1 MSNTLLTLNQITR
14 EAVRLFRNS
23 NAFIGSIDRQYD
35 DQFAR
40 DGAKIGNTLRIRLP
54 NDFVVTTGTVAASP
68 QNTVEPNTTLTLTNQ
83 DHVDVQYSS
92 QDLTLSL
99 QDYSERILAPMVN
112 NLAGSVAANVMTG
125 AESICNYISK
135 TTSGSIVTPTANEW
149 LLAGAAL
156 DLSSAP
162 RGNRKAILDPYTQ
175 ARTVSSL
182 AGLFNPTG
190 TVAKQFTTGEMMGP
204 ALGIQEWMS
213 DQTVLKHTTGA
224 YGTDGTVNGASQT
237 GTTITVTAL
246 NGPLKKGDIITFA
259 GVNQVNRI
267 TKLSVGTPA
276 QFVLTADAAASATSL
291 SIYPALIP
299 GASGTVQ
306 YATVD
311 VSPAN
316 GAAFTVVSKAS
327 EVYRKNFVMR
337 PEAVTLA
344 TADLIMPKGVHDAAR
359 ENYDGISMR
368 MVSQYNVSSDQ
379 FITRLDVLYGWSWV
393 RPEWACVVADAV

>member
-1 MSNTLLTLNQITR
+1 M
-14 EAVRLFRNS
+14 
-23 NAFIGSIDRQYD
+23 
-35 DQFAR
+35 
-40 DGAKIGNTLRIRLP
+40 
-54 NDFVVTTGTVAASP
+54 AASP

-112 NLAGSVAANVMTG
+112 NLAGSVASNVMSG
-125 AESICNYISK
+125 AESICNYVSK
-135 TTSGSIVTPTANEW
+135 TNAGAVVTPTANEW
-149 LLAGAAL
+149 LLAGANL
-156 DLSSAP
+156 DLNSAP
-162 RGNRKAILDPYTQ
+162 RGGRKAILDPYTQ

-190 TVAKQFTTGEMMGP
+190 TVSRQFTSGEMMGP

-224 YGTDGTVNGASQT
+224 YSTLGTVSGASQT
-237 GTTITVTAL
+237 GSTITTSAL
-246 NGPLKKGDIITFA
+246 AGPLTKGDIITFA
-259 GVNQVNRI
+259 GVNQLNRV
-267 TKLSVGTPA
+267 TKSSVGTLR
-276 QFVLTADAAASATSL
+276 QFVVTANVASGATSIP
-291 SIYPALIP
+291 IYPALIP
-299 GASGTVQ
+299 GAGGTVQ

-311 VSPAN
+311 VSPAS
-316 GAAFTVVSKAS
+316 GAAITVVSQAS

-359 ENYDGISMR
+359 ESYDGISMR
-368 MVSQYNVSSDQ
+368 MVSQYNVSTDQ
-379 FITRLDVLYGWSWV
+379 FITRLDVLYGWQWV
-393 RPEWACVVADAV
+393 RPEWACIVADAI